1 MSNELNQNVSMD
13 DLLDGT
19 LDDLADVPEFKP
31 FPAGAHKVRIFFDAT
46 KKINDMPAIEV
57 KLVHVETVE
66 LNDPEDTMPA
76 PGDSTNVIYILKK
89 KDDKGNVVRNELAEG
104 QFKELLKSLAPG
116 FPEATTNRAIMEAAN
131 GFEVLAATSIR
142 ENKKDKNNIKYYT
155 ALDNVMLLDA

>member
-1 MSNELNQNVSMD
+1 MAQELNQNVSLD

-31 FPAGAHKVRIFFDAT
+31 FPAGAHKLRIFFDAT

-66 LNDPEDTMPA
+66 LTNPEDTPPN

-89 KDDKGNVVRNELAEG
+89 KDGNNVVRNELAEG
-104 QFKELLKSLAPG
+104 QFKALLAQLAPA

-131 GFEVLAATSIR
+131 GFEVLGATSIR
-142 ENKKDKNNIKYYT
+142 KNEKDKNNIKYYT
-155 ALDNVMLLDA
+155 ALDSIALL

>member
-1 MSNELNQNVSMD
+1 MSQAELNQAVSMD

-31 FPAGAHKVRIFFDAT
+31 FPAGAHIVKISFDAS

-57 KLVHVETVE
+57 KLTHIETAE
-66 LNDPEDTMPA
+66 LVNPEDTA
-76 PGDSTNVIYILKK
+76 PKAGDSTNVIYILKK

-104 QFKELLKSLAPG
+104 QFKLLLASLAPA
-116 FPEATTNRAIMEAAN
+116 FPEATTNRTIMAAAE

-155 ALDNVMLLDA
+155 SLDSVSLIG

>member
-1 MSNELNQNVSMD
+1 MSDKELNQNVSMD

-31 FPAGAHKVRIFFDAT
+31 FAAGAHKLRLFFDAT

-66 LNDPEDTMPA
+66 LANPEDTPPN

-89 KDDKGNVVRNELAEG
+89 KDDKGNTVRNELAEG
-104 QFKELLKSLAPG
+104 QFKALLATLAPA
-116 FPEATTNRAIMEAAN
+116 FPEATTNRAIMEAAQ
-131 GFEVLAATSIR
+131 GYEVLAATSIR
-142 ENKKDKNNIKYYT
+142 ENKKDKNNVKYYT
-155 ALDNVMLLDA
+155 ALDSIMLQ

>member
-1 MSNELNQNVSMD
+1 MSNEINQNLSMD

-31 FPAGAHKVRIFFDAT
+31 FPAGAHKLRIFFDAA

-66 LNDPEDTMPA
+66 LNDANDVEPK

-89 KDDKGNVVRNELAEG
+89 KDDKGNTVRNELAEG
-104 QFKELLKSLAPG
+104 QFKMLLSQLAPA
-116 FPEATTNRAIMEAAN
+116 FPEAKNNREIMEMSE
-131 GFEVLAATSIR
+131 GYEVLGVTSVR
-142 ENKKDKNNIKYYT
+142 ENKKDKNNIKRYT
-155 ALDNVMLLDA
+155 SLDKVEIL

>member
-1 MSNELNQNVSMD
+1 MSQQELNQNVSMD

-31 FPAGAHKVRIFFDAT
+31 FAAGAHKLRIFFDAT

-66 LNDPEDTMPA
+66 LSNPDDVAPN

-89 KDDKGNVVRNELAEG
+89 KDDKGNTVRNELAEG
-104 QFKELLKSLAPG
+104 QFKALLASLAPA

-155 ALDNVMLLDA
+155 ALDAVSLL

>member
-1 MSNELNQNVSMD
+1 MANELNQNLSMD

-31 FPAGAHKVRIFFDAT
+31 FAAGAHRVTISFDAT
-46 KKINDMPAIEV
+46 KKINDMPAVEV

-66 LNDPEDTMPA
+66 LADPEGTPPN

-89 KDDKGNVVRNELAEG
+89 KNEQGQVVRNELAEG
-104 QFKELLKSLAPG
+104 QFKQLLASLAPA
-116 FPEATTNRAIMEAAN
+116 FPEATTNRAIMEAAQ
-131 GFEVLAATSIR
+131 GYEVLAATSIR

-155 ALDNVMLLDA
+155 ALDSVQPL

>member
-1 MSNELNQNVSMD
+1 MSNELNQTLSMD

-31 FPAGAHKVRIFFDAT
+31 FAAGAHRVTISFDAT

-57 KLVHVETVE
+57 KLVHVETME
-66 LNDPEDTMPA
+66 LSDPEATPPNA
-76 PGDSTNVIYILKK
+76 GDSTNVIYILKK

-104 QFKELLKSLAPG
+104 QFKNLLASLAPS
-116 FPEATTNRAIMEAAN
+116 FPEATTNRAIMEAAQ
-131 GFEVLAATSIR
+131 GYEVLAVTSIR

-155 ALDNVMLLDA
+155 ALDSVTPL